1 MNKRV
6 VIIGAGFS
14 GLSAAAFLARAGFE
28 VNVIE
33 KNTMPGGRAR
43 KFEANGFT
51 FDMGPSWYWM
61 PDVID
66 KFFTEFGRKTND
78 YFELKRLDPSYRV
91 YFGKDDFVEIPSNVE
106 DTIALFESM
115 ETGAGKKLQKFLI
128 EAERKYTI
136 GINQFASKPSLSVM
150 EFAQWKLL
158 KHLFAMQLFRSFH
171 SHVARY
177 FKNPRIHRLLEFP
190 ILFLGGTGNTTPAL
204 YSLMNFGD
212 LKLGTWYP
220 MGGMYELVDA
230 MHKLATEMG
239 ATFRFETEAKEVEIK
254 DGVISAVITN
264 KGRLEADY
272 VIGAGDYHYIEQNLL
287 PEKYRMY
294 STSYWHKRVMS
305 PSSLI
310 FYIGLDKK
318 LEGFRH
324 HTLLFDTNFD
334 IHAAEIYGRP
344 RWPSDPALYVSATSK
359 TDPSVAPDGQ
369 ENLMVLIPVATGLD
383 DSEATREHYFE
394 IVMTRL
400 ENISGQKIR
409 EHVVYKRSYAHNDFI
424 SDYHAFKGN
433 AYGLANTLM
442 QTAFLKPRMKSRK
455 LKNLYFSGQLTVPG
469 PGVPPAIMSG
479 RIAAEEILKNVM
491 R

>member
-6 VIIGAGFS
+6 IIIGAGFS
-14 GLSAAAFLARAGFE
+14 GLSAAAFLSREGFD
-28 VNVIE
+28 VSVIE

-43 KFEANGFT
+43 KFSAKGFT
-51 FDMGPSWYWM
+51 YDMGPSWYWM
-61 PDVID
+61 PDVMD
-66 KFFTEFGRKTND
+66 NFFADFGRKTSD

-91 YFGKDDFVEIPSNVE
+91 YFGKDDFVEIPSNLPE
-106 DTIALFESM
+106 TISLFERM
-115 ETGAGKKLQKFLI
+115 ENGAGAKLEKFLN
-128 EAERKYTI
+128 EAEQKYII
-136 GINQFASKPSLSVM
+136 GINQFATKPSLSVM
-150 EFAQWKLL
+150 EFMQWKLM
-158 KHLFAMQLFRSFH
+158 KHLFAMHLFRSFH
-171 SHVARY
+171 NHVARY

-190 ILFLGGTGNTTPAL
+190 ILFLGGTGDTTPAL
-204 YSLMNFGD
+204 YSLMNYGD

-230 MHKLATEMG
+230 MYKLALEMG
-239 ATFRFETEAKEVEIK
+239 ATFHFETEARELDIK
-254 DGVISAVITN
+254 DGEIKAVITST
-264 KGRLEADY
+264 GRFEADY
-272 VIGAGDYHYIEQNLL
+272 LLGAGDYHFIEQNLV

-294 STSYWHKRVMS
+294 SKSYWNKRVMS

-334 IHAAEIYGRP
+334 THAAEIYKNP
-344 RWPSDPALYVSATSK
+344 RWPSDPALYVSVTSK
-359 TDPSVAPDGQ
+359 TDPVVAPEGQ
-369 ENLMVLIPVATGLD
+369 ENLMVLIPVATGLND
-383 DSEATREHYFE
+383 TQEMRDHYFN
-394 IVMTRL
+394 IVMDRL

-409 EHVVYKRSYAHNDFI
+409 QHVVYKRAYAHNDFI
-424 SDYHAFKGN
+424 SDYHAYKGN

-442 QTAFLKPRMKSRK
+442 QTAFLKPRMKSSK

-479 RIAAEEILKNVM
+479 KIAAEEILKS
-491 R
+491 

>member
-14 GLSAAAFLARAGFE
+14 GLSAAAFLAREGFE
-28 VNVIE
+28 VSVLE
-33 KNTMPGGRAR
+33 KNSTPGGRAR
-43 KFEANGFT
+43 KFSAKGFT

-61 PDVID
+61 PDVMD
-66 KFFTEFGRKTND
+66 NFFAAFGRKTSD
-78 YFELKRLDPSYRV
+78 YFGLQRLDPSYRV
-91 YFGKDDFVEIPSNVE
+91 YFGKDDFVEIPSNPDE
-106 DTIALFESM
+106 TIALFESI
-115 ETGAGKKLQKFLI
+115 EKGAGTKLEQFLK
-128 EAERKYTI
+128 EAEKKYVI
-136 GINQFASKPSLSVM
+136 GINEFATKPSHSIM
-150 EFAQWKLL
+150 EFMEWRLV
-158 KHLFAMQLFRSFH
+158 KHLFAMHLFRSFH

-177 FKNPRIHRLLEFP
+177 FKNPRLHRLLEFP
-190 ILFLGGTGNTTPAL
+190 ILFLGGTGETTPAL
-204 YSLMNFGD
+204 YSLMNYGD

-230 MHKLATEMG
+230 MHKLAIEMG
-239 ATFRFETEAKEVEIK
+239 AVFHFETEAKEFEINHGEVK
-254 DGVISAVITN
+254 AVITD
-264 KGRLEADY
+264 KGRFEADY
-272 VIGAGDYHYIEQNLL
+272 VIGAGDYHFIEQNLV

-294 STSYWHKRVMS
+294 TESYWKKRVMS
-305 PSSLI
+305 PGSLI
-310 FYIGLDKK
+310 FYIGLDKR

-334 IHAAEIYGRP
+334 THAAEIYKNP
-344 RWPSDPALYVSATSK
+344 RWPSDPALYVSVTSK
-359 TDPSVAPDGQ
+359 TDPSAAPEGQ

-383 DSEATREHYFE
+383 DTEEMREHYFDV
-394 IVMTRL
+394 VMNRL
-400 ENISGQKIR
+400 ENISGQGIR

-442 QTAFLKPRMKSRK
+442 QTAFLKPRLKSRK

-479 RIAAEEILKNVM
+479 KIAAEEILKL
-491 R
+491 

>member
-1 MNKRV
+1 MNKHA

-14 GLSAAAFLARAGFE
+14 GLSAAAFLAREGIE
-28 VNVIE
+28 VSVIE

-43 KFEANGFT
+43 KFEAKGFT

-61 PDVID
+61 PDVMEN
-66 KFFTEFGRKTND
+66 FFAAFGRKTSD

-106 DTIALFESM
+106 ETIALFERM
-115 ETGAGKKLQKFLI
+115 ETGAGRKLQKFLV
-128 EAERKYTI
+128 EAERKYII
-136 GINQFASKPSLSVM
+136 GISQFATKPSLSVM
-150 EFAQWKLL
+150 EFAQWKLV
-158 KHLFAMQLFRSFH
+158 KHLFAMHLFRSFH

-177 FKNPRIHRLLEFP
+177 FNNPRIHRLLEFP
-190 ILFLGGTGNTTPAL
+190 ILFLGGTGDTTPAL
-204 YSLMNFGD
+204 YSLMNYGD

-230 MHKLATEMG
+230 MHKLAIEMG
-239 ATFRFETEAKEVEIK
+239 AKFHFETEAKELEINNGEIK
-254 DGVISAVITN
+254 AVITD
-264 KGRLEADY
+264 KGRFEAGY
-272 VIGAGDYHYIEQNLL
+272 VIGAGDYQHMEQNLL

-294 STSYWHKRVMS
+294 SKSYWDKRVMS

-318 LEGFRH
+318 LDGFRH

-334 IHAAEIYGRP
+334 IHAAEIYKNP
-344 RWPSDPALYVSATSK
+344 RWPTDPALYVSVTSK
-359 TDPSVAPDGQ
+359 TDPSVAAEGH
-369 ENLMVLIPVATGLD
+369 ENLMVLIPVATGLED
-383 DSEATREHYFE
+383 TEAMREHYFN
-394 IVMTRL
+394 IVMKRL
-400 ENISGQKIR
+400 ENISGQKIH
-409 EHVVYKRSYAHNDFI
+409 EHVIYKRSYAHNDFI

-491 R
+491 Q

>member
-1 MNKRV
+1 MNKRII
-6 VIIGAGFS
+6 IIGSGFS
-14 GLSAAAFLARAGFE
+14 GLSAAAFLARAGYE
-28 VNVIE
+28 VSVIE

-43 KFEANGFT
+43 KFSAKGFT
-51 FDMGPSWYWM
+51 YDMGPSWYWM
-61 PDVID
+61 PDVMD
-66 KFFTEFGRKTND
+66 NFFAAFGRKTSD

-91 YFGKDDFVEIPSNVE
+91 YFGKDDYVEIPSDLNQ
-106 DTIALFESM
+106 TIALFESL
-115 ETGAGKKLQKFLI
+115 EAGAGAKLEKFLD
-128 EAERKYTI
+128 EAEQKYII
-136 GINQFASKPSLSVM
+136 GINQFATKPSLSVI
-150 EFAQWKLL
+150 EFMQWKLM
-158 KHLFAMQLFRSFH
+158 KHLFAMHLFRSFH
-171 SHVARY
+171 SHVARS

-190 ILFLGGTGNTTPAL
+190 ILFLGGTGDTTPAL
-204 YSLMNFGD
+204 YSLMNYGD

-230 MHKLATEMG
+230 MHKLAIEMG
-239 ATFRFETEAKEVEIK
+239 ATFHFETEAKELEIK
-254 DGVISAVITN
+254 DGEIKAVITD
-264 KGRLEADY
+264 KGRFETNY
-272 VIGAGDYHYIEQNLL
+272 VIAAGDYHYIEQNLI

-294 STSYWHKRVMS
+294 SNRYWSKRVMS

-310 FYIGLDKK
+310 FYIGLDTK

-334 IHAAEIYGRP
+334 THAAEIYKNP
-344 RWPSDPALYVSATSK
+344 RWPSDPALYVSVTSK
-359 TDPSVAPDGQ
+359 TDPDVAPEGQ
-369 ENLMVLIPVATGLD
+369 ENLMVLIPVATGLED
-383 DSEATREHYFE
+383 TEEMREHYFE
-394 IVMTRL
+394 VVMNRL

-442 QTAFLKPRMKSRK
+442 QTAFLKPRMKSSK

-479 RIAAEEILKNVM
+479 KIAAEEILKL
-491 R
+491 